1 MKLVRRTAIAVTVA
15 SAVTGSCLIAATPG
29 IAAKA
34 NPAKAHYKLAL
45 IPGLVGDPFY
55 ITMECGAKAEAKKL
69 GATLTYQGPT
79 QFEPSLQIP
88 IVNSVVATHPNAM
101 LVAPTDSSALFAP
114 LKAAT
119 RDGIKLVLV
128 DTTLKNTS
136 IAASRVSS
144 NNFLGGEDVFKA
156 LKQLRPQGGDIMA
169 LAVQPGVSTNVE
181 RLRGFEAAA
190 KKDPKF
196 HFVGVQ
202 YDNDQVAQ
210 ATQETTAMLQKYPH
224 LVGIFGTS
232 TYSVNGAVTGLRE
245 AGRSRKVALVGFD
258 AEPAELAQLKAGTVQ
273 ALIAQQPYTE
283 GEDGVI
289 QAVNALS
296 GKHVTKVIATGTQII
311 TKANLK
317 TQGPK
322 YAYKSACR

>member
-1 MKLVRRTAIAVTVA
+1 MQFLRRTALAVTVT
-15 SAVTGSCLIAATPG
+15 SAVIGGCLVAATAS

-34 NPAKAHYKLAL
+34 HPAKSGYKLAL
-45 IPGLVGDPFY
+45 IPGLAGDPFY

-69 GATLTYQGPT
+69 GDTLTYQGPS

-88 IVNSVVATHPNAM
+88 IVNSVTATHPAAM
-101 LVAPTDSSALFAP
+101 LVAPTDTSALFAP

-119 RDGIKLVLV
+119 QDGIKLVLV

-144 NNFLGGEDVFKA
+144 NNVLGGEDVFKA
-156 LKQLRPQGGDIMA
+156 LKQLDPKGGDIMA
-169 LAVQPGVSTNVE
+169 LAVQPGVSTNDE
-181 RLRGFEAAA
+181 RLQGFEEAA

-202 YDNDQVAQ
+202 YDNDETSQ
-210 ATQETTAMLQKYPH
+210 ATQETTAMLQKYPN
-224 LVGIFGTS
+224 LVGIFGAS
-232 TYSVNGAVTGLRE
+232 TYSVDGAVTGLRQ
-245 AGRSRKVALVGFD
+245 AGKSGKVSLVGFD

-289 QAVNALS
+289 QAVNALN
-296 GKHVTKVIATGTQII
+296 GKPVTKVIATGTQII
-311 TKANLK
+311 TKTNLK

-322 YAYKSACR
+322 YAYKSAC